1 MCKSLETFVDVQCAI
16 ACLKTCSD
24 DRQQKSQFSCHQN
37 FAAFSCLPV
46 MTFVISKDL
55 SFVDPPPN
63 SHIFF
68 FYAVIPSYSRV
79 TVINTASI
87 LFFIFTYN
95 CKTKEN
101 KRFPCARLF
110 FGKNTLMY

>member
-16 ACLKTCSD
+16 GCLKTCSD

-55 SFVDPPPN
+55 SFVDPPPTP
-63 SHIFF
+63 IFF
-68 FYAVIPSYSRV
+68 VYAVIPSNSRV
-79 TVINTASI
+79 TIINTASI
-87 LFFIFTYN
+87 LFFFFLIFTTA
-95 CKTKEN
+95 KQ
-101 KRFPCARLF
+101 KRTRGFPAHDCSLAKIR
-110 FGKNTLMY
+110 